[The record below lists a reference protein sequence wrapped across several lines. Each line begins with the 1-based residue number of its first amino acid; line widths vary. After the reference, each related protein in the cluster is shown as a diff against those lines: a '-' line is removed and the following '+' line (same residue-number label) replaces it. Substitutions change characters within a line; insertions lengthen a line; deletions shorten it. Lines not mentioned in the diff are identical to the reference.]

1 MRHRSGLGALLLA
14 SSAAGALFAS
24 SLPASA
30 GGFAVREQ
38 STEFQGM
45 SFAGNGTSGGGLSGM
60 FWNPAV
66 AAYAPTGIYSEA
78 HYAAIVGNVEM
89 RGDTTVGGVSLGMPQ
104 NSGDTAKDAIV
115 PSSYMSYRLNEK
127 LVFAMSVNSPFGLVT
142 EPANRAWAGQTFAR
156 TSEIKTYNFTPT
168 LAYRIT
174 PTLAVGVGVQIEHI
188 EGRLKSASGVTP
200 ASLNLLVKG
209 DDTAFGFTAG
219 VNWTPNA
226 GTHIGLGYRSSID
239 HTLEGTVSIPGS
251 PVPPAA
257 LGSGI
262 KAGTTLPEIV
272 TLSIRQALTP
282 TWTLLGTV
290 EWTHWER
297 AQKLDITCANTLAN
311 PVFCPGGNGQL
322 VRSLALGWHDS
333 WFMSAGLENRFSDK
347 LTLRGGVAYEIS
359 PVQNPDERSLRVPDM
374 DRLWLSVGAT
384 YKMTEKIAMDF
395 AYTHIFGVGDD
406 QIDRTESGLR
416 FVGTVDS
423 QVDIISGSLKI
434 KLGDVPHQHEPM
446 K

>member
-89 RGDTTVGGVSLGMPQ
+89 RGDTTAGGVSLGMPQ

-174 PTLAVGVGVQIEHI
+174 PTLAVGVGVQI
-188 EGRLKSASGVTP
+188 
-200 ASLNLLVKG
+200 
-209 DDTAFGFTAG
+209 
-219 VNWTPNA
+219 
-226 GTHIGLGYRSSID
+226 
-239 HTLEGTVSIPGS
+239 
-251 PVPPAA
+251 
-257 LGSGI
+257 
-262 KAGTTLPEIV
+262 
-272 TLSIRQALTP
+272 
-282 TWTLLGTV
+282 
-290 EWTHWER
+290 
-297 AQKLDITCANTLAN
+297 
-311 PVFCPGGNGQL
+311 
-322 VRSLALGWHDS
+322 
-333 WFMSAGLENRFSDK
+333 
-347 LTLRGGVAYEIS
+347 
-359 PVQNPDERSLRVPDM
+359 
-374 DRLWLSVGAT
+374 
-384 YKMTEKIAMDF
+384 
-395 AYTHIFGVGDD
+395 
-406 QIDRTESGLR
+406 
-416 FVGTVDS
+416 
-423 QVDIISGSLKI
+423 
-434 KLGDVPHQHEPM
+434 
-446 K
+446 